1 MVDITITYKNIL
13 LTICV
18 EHYSPFVAGRH
29 NGPPEDCQEDE
40 QEEIEWLIAGAKS
53 IPDIKSRDYKNLLPH
68 EKEEWKE
75 SIYILSRLNANI
87 FTDNYPDERQ
97 EIHTL
102 ISKEINQ
109 HQVTRRQHRNP
120 SVMPSISFS
129 GG

>member
-40 QEEIEWLIAGAKS
+40 QEEIEWLIVNV
-53 IPDIKSRDYKNLLPH
+53 DIKDEIYQDGLS
-68 EKEEWKE
+68 KEYCYYFACF
-75 SIYILSRLNANI
+75 SNNSFPYDS
-87 FTDNYPDERQ
+87 RQ

-120 SVMPSISFS
+120 SVMPNISFS
-129 GG
+129 GA